1 MIASISHSR
10 LRMALVAAALLS
22 QAGAAPRIVGGT
34 NAAAGEYPFIAALIQ
49 AGSDPA
55 DGQFCGGTLIA
66 PQWILTAAH
75 CAEGETPS
83 SVEVWVGGRNLNNPS
98 EGIRVAVEAIYSHPG
113 YSTTAKDSLR
123 NDVALF
129 KLATPITSITPVP
142 LIADASESTAGT
154 NARIIGWGTTS
165 EGGSSPTILQ
175 KADVPI
181 VSLSTANR
189 YYGDLDSS
197 NLAAGYSGGGVDT
210 CQGDSGGPLLVAD
223 GSGGW
228 KVAGVVSFGD
238 GCARAGAYG
247 IYSNIAT
254 LRSWI
259 TSTMAERTVTDDHGD
274 SLLTATDFPLNQPT
288 SGIIEA
294 SFDIDMFKFVLGSAG
309 VLNLSSSTPVAAS
322 SLMTPRFSMTVGPP
336 PAYLSGRLLDSKGA
350 TIYNKTGDPNFDIVT
365 STLKA
370 GTYYLEVS
378 ASNVTSPKSYNLAAS
393 VSTTGK
399 QPEII
404 LKNGNSVLNSGS
416 AVDFGSFTPGTSTPK
431 DFSIENTGNTSLRI
445 AKATITGPGSNDFR
459 LATKVARSVA
469 AGRSSSF
476 RIDFVPSSSTL
487 RSASLV
493 LLTNDPDE
501 GSITI
506 PLIGTGLE
514 VTTDDHGNS
523 RGSATTL
530 SRPSSVPSYL
540 AAGDVDFFKIVVT
553 TRTAVTFSSTG
564 FTDTYGTLYDIN
576 GFYITEND
584 DSGPDSNF
592 QIRQTLSPGTY
603 YLAVDGYNTS
613 TAGAYSLEVK

>member
-1 MIASISHSR
+1 MIATISHSR
-10 LRMALVAAALLS
+10 LRMALVAAALFS
-22 QAGAAPRIVGGT
+22 QASAAPRIVGGT

-55 DGQFCGGTLIA
+55 EGQFCGGTLIA

-75 CAEGETPS
+75 CAEGETPN

-98 EGIRVAVEAIYSHPG
+98 EGIRVAVEAIYSHPD

-129 KLATPITSITPVP
+129 KLATPITSIAPIP
-142 LIADASESTAGT
+142 LVTDASESAAGT

-165 EGGSSPTILQ
+165 EGGSSPSILQ

-197 NLAAGYSGGGVDT
+197 NLAAGFSGGGVDS

-247 IYSNIAT
+247 IYANVAH
-254 LRSWI
+254 LRPWI

-274 SLLTATDFPLNQPT
+274 SRISATDFPLNAPPT
-288 SGIIEA
+288 GIIE
-294 SFDIDMFKFVLGSAG
+294 STSDIDMFKIIIGTSGILT
-309 VLNLSSSTPVAAS
+309 LSSTGSTDVKA
-322 SLMTPRFSMTVGPP
+322 
-336 PAYLSGRLLDSKGA
+336 RLLDANGNPLA
-350 TIYNKTGDPNFDIVT
+350 TDDDSAGSPNFRIVT
-365 STLKA
+365 PRLKV
-370 GTYYLEVS
+370 GTYYLEVTGHNS
-378 ASNVTSPKSYNLAAS
+378 SVLGPYGLAANIA
-393 VSTTGK
+393 VTGK
-399 QPEII
+399 QPEIV
-404 LKNGNSVLNSGS
+404 LRNGATILNSGS
-416 AVDFGSFTPGTSTPK
+416 TVDYGSFTPGTSTPR
-431 DFSIENTGNTSLRI
+431 DFSIENTGTTTLRI
-445 AKATITGPGSNDFR
+445 ISATITGPGSNDFR
-459 LATKVARSVA
+459 FATKAPRTVAT
-469 AGRSSSF
+469 GRSSSF
-476 RIDFVPSSSTL
+476 RINFVPSSFAT

-493 LLTNDPDE
+493 LRTNDPDE
-501 GSITI
+501 SSITI
-506 PLIGTGLE
+506 PLTGIGQEITG
-514 VTTDDHGNS
+514 DDHGDS
-523 RGSATTL
+523 RGTATTL
-530 SRPSSVPSYL
+530 SRPSSIPSFL
-540 AAGDVDFFKIVVT
+540 AEGDVDFFKLVVT
-553 TRTAVTFSSTG
+553 TRTSVTFSTTG

-613 TAGAYSLEVK
+613 TAGAYSLEVR

>member
-1 MIASISHSR
+1 MNASISRSH
-10 LRMALVAAALLS
+10 LRQILVAAVLLS
-22 QAGAAPRIVGGT
+22 QASAAPRIVGGT
-34 NAAAGEYPFIAALIQ
+34 NAAPGEYPFIAALIQ
-49 AGSDPA
+49 AGSNPA

-66 PQWILTAAH
+66 PQWVLSAAH
-75 CAEGETPS
+75 CAEGETPT
-83 SVEVWVGGRNLNNPS
+83 SVEVWVGGRNLNTPS
-98 EGIRVAVEAIYSHPG
+98 EGIRVAVEAIYSHPD
-113 YSTTAKDSLR
+113 YSTTVKGSLR

-142 LIADASESTAGT
+142 LVADASESAAGT

-181 VSLSTANR
+181 VALSTANR

-238 GCARAGAYG
+238 GCARAGVYG
-247 IYSNIAT
+247 VYSNVAT

-259 TSTMAERTVTDDHGD
+259 TSTIAERTVTDDHGD
-274 SLLTATDFPLNQPT
+274 SRLTAADFPLNNPPT
-288 SGIIEA
+288 GIIESA
-294 SFDIDMFKFVLGSAG
+294 SDIDMFKIVVGTSGILT
-309 VLNLSSSTPVAAS
+309 LSSTGSTDVKA
-322 SLMTPRFSMTVGPP
+322 
-336 PAYLSGRLLDSKGA
+336 RLLDANGNPLASDDNSAGS
-350 TIYNKTGDPNFDIVT
+350 PNFRIVT
-365 STLKA
+365 SKLKV
-370 GTYYLEVS
+370 GTYYLEVIGNDS
-378 ASNVTSPKSYNLAAS
+378 SVLGPYGLTAE

-399 QPEII
+399 QPEIV
-404 LKNGNSVLNSGS
+404 LKNGATVLNSGTT
-416 AVDFGSFTPGTSTPK
+416 VDFSSFTPGTSTPK
-431 DFSIENTGNTSLRI
+431 DFSIENTGNTTLRI
-445 AKATITGPGSNDFR
+445 TSATINGPGSNDFL
-459 LATKVARSVA
+459 LATKVPRTVA
-469 AGRSSSF
+469 TGRSSSF
-476 RIDFVPSSSTL
+476 RINFVPSSSST
-487 RSASLV
+487 RTASLV
-493 LLTNDPDE
+493 LRTNDPDE

-506 PLIGTGLE
+506 PLVGIGLE
-514 VTTDDHGNS
+514 VTSDDHGDS
-523 RGSATTL
+523 RGTATTVT
-530 SRPSSVPSYL
+530 RPTSIPSFL
-540 AAGDVDFFKIVVT
+540 AEGDVDFFKLVVT
-553 TRTAVTFSSTG
+553 TRTAVTFSTTG

-603 YLAVDGYNTS
+603 YLAVDGYSSS